1 MLIPVIVTLLSK
13 VQRKAYR
20 GRLEQIVLTKYYDC
34 LVFMVL
40 LVTVITGTTVSNADN
55 FRDYAQNIVS
65 SLSTIVNALA
75 DGLSNMSIYFLLY
88 VLLNTFIWL
97 PLELFRPA
105 YFIAIRFG
113 LPEPNRF
120 NYAIWFAKTMLILT
134 IVLTYAVMNPI
145 MWVLGMLIMLLFNAK
160 FV

>member
-1 MLIPVIVTLLSK
+1 MLIPVIATLLTK
-13 VQRKAYR
+13 IQRKAYR
-20 GRLEQIVLTKYYDC
+20 GRLEMLVMTKYYDC

-55 FRDYAQNIVS
+55 FSDYAQNIVS
-65 SLSTIVNALA
+65 SMGTIVNSLA

-97 PLELFRPA
+97 PLELYRPSY
-105 YFIAIRFG
+105 YFAVKFG
-113 LPEPNRF
+113 INEPNRF

-145 MWVLGMLIMLLFNAK
+145 MWVLGMLFSKIY
-160 FV
+160 